1 MSNFSHISDSSTGKE
16 KLALQNWPICCSIPL
31 LRTKEDQSN
40 ICQTFFRDDKNK
52 QKENFDNELERHKSY
67 FRKDKE
73 ALVAMLMQYK
83 EALNEMEADEV
94 SWLGCFLNSV
104 NYSHY

>member
-1 MSNFSHISDSSTGKE
+1 MIPAQVKRSWLFRIDLT
-16 KLALQNWPICCSIPL
+16 ICCSIPL

-94 SWLGCFLNSV
+94 S
-104 NYSHY
+104 